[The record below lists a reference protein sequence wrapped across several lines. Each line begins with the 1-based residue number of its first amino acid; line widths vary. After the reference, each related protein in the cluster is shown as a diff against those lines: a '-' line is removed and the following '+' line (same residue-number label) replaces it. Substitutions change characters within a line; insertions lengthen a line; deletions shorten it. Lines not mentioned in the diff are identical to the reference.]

1 MTKQKIDSNQVV
13 SNIHCL
19 TIEEV
24 INLTKKPYCITNL
37 AWINW
42 YIFSNNLKQFYNSE
56 SYQEIDSSFDEFL
69 PPRNVHAI
77 ISAVKLDIKYDI
89 DIDVKEISYIKSLS
103 MYAGMRFFA
112 VESAISLSIGEIH
125 DLVPLLDNV
134 ALNDDY
140 VITYHCKSE
149 AAWSLMIV
157 KRNWY
162 IDSSADL
169 DVIHINNISKFLGK
183 SL

>member
-1 MTKQKIDSNQVV
+1 MTKNKKDTNQVI
-13 SNIHCL
+13 SNIHSL
-19 TIEEV
+19 SIDEIVKLAE
-24 INLTKKPYCITNL
+24 KPYCITNL

-42 YIFSNNLKQFYNSE
+42 YIFSNNLKQFYNPE
-56 SYQEIDSSFDEFL
+56 NYREIDSSYDNFL
-69 PPRNVHAI
+69 PPRDVKAV

-103 MYAGMRFFA
+103 IYAGMKFFA
-112 VESAISLSIGEIH
+112 VESALALSIGEIH
-125 DLVPLLDNV
+125 ELVPLLDNV

-140 VITYHCKSE
+140 VITYHCKNE

-157 KRNWY
+157 KRKFY

-169 DVIHINNISKFLGK
+169 DVMHINDMTKFLEK
-183 SL
+183 KV